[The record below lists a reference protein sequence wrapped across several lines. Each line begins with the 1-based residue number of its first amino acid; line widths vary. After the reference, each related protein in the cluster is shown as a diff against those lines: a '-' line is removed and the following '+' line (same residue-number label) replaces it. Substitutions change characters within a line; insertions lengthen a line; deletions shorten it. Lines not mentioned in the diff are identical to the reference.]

1 MADELLAHYTPEQ
14 LRMHFMSLGLSAKS
28 VGFKPQVY
36 MSQEEKTGIDMVLK
50 EGNLLTNVYNRL
62 IRSCLYA
69 AQNDNNGKIPS
80 NSISQ
85 SILDLSEKTVLEY
98 ERHMYNHDLRNL

>member
-1 MADELLAHYTPEQ
+1 
-14 LRMHFMSLGLSAKS
+14 MHFMSLGLSSKS

-36 MSQEEKTGIDMVLK
+36 MPQEERTGIDMVLK

-80 NSISQ
+80 NSISR

-98 ERHMYNHDLRNL
+98 ERHMYNHDFHRISYVLDD